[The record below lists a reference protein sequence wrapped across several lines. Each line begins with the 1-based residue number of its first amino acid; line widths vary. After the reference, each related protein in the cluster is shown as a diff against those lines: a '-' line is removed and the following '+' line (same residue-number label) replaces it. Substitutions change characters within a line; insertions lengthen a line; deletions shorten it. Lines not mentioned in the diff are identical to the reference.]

1 MSEEDE
7 SFLALLWES
16 LCKAMRGNAPVYFNI
31 NHFNAPGSQLVN
43 SIQTQNI
50 ASPPNP
56 SPLREGNLPV
66 KEGNNKGRE
75 KPLEKLP
82 VALRTEA
89 AMVLWRK
96 AREAGYVDENFQ
108 PTLSRT
114 LSAILAF
121 EMAVRLDITEKWKTF
136 EGLWNRRNM
145 YRDYYKALNMQQ
157 ALTFQDE
164 IKRIF
169 R

>member
-1 MSEEDE
+1 
-7 SFLALLWES
+7 
-16 LCKAMRGNAPVYFNI
+16 
-31 NHFNAPGSQLVN
+31 
-43 SIQTQNI
+43 
-50 ASPPNP
+50 
-56 SPLREGNLPV
+56 
-66 KEGNNKGRE
+66 
-75 KPLEKLP
+75 
-82 VALRTEA
+82 
-89 AMVLWRK
+89 MVLWRK
-96 AREAGYVDENFQ
+96 AQEAGYVDENFQ
-108 PTLSRT
+108 PTISRT

-157 ALTFQDE
+157 AFTFQDE